1 MKKISNISELVS
13 VICILVITYSIVD
26 LINHVKQQLANP
38 IVEYQY
44 KDFSNKDIEL
54 AMKYHGTKSCV
65 IKESEQPY
73 FITKNGEK
81 VILFT
86 DSCIESLY
94 KSKQRGLK

>member
-1 MKKISNISELVS
+1 MKISNISELASIV
-13 VICILVITYSIVD
+13 CILIITYSIVN
-26 LINHVKQQLANP
+26 LINHIKQNLTNP

-73 FITKNGEK
+73 FITKNGKK

-94 KSKQRGLK
+94 KSKQGELK